1 MSFFDLRLPLGWLF
15 VILGSL
21 LVINGFRI
29 APTADGNSL
38 GININLIW
46 GAIMIGFGLVC
57 LWFARRYARKRMR
70 EKQSA
75 RTDVQKQ

>member
-21 LVINGFRI
+21 LVINGFRT
-29 APTADGNSL
+29 TADGNSL

-57 LWFARRYARKRMR
+57 LWFARLYARKRIR
-70 EKQSA
+70 AEQSA
-75 RTDVQKQ
+75 RTDLQKQ